1 MRSLRHPFHSLWVYT
16 MHRCAARATNGATRR
31 FVLTALATAGLAV
44 ALPAQSQALMRRYSR
59 STLRGEMVFGAFPEI
74 LLNGQP
80 ARLAPG
86 SRVHDQLNAM
96 PMPGALANQKFIVNF
111 TLNSMGMVQEVWL
124 LRPDEIRVQPWPRTP
139 AESQAWAFDEGAQL
153 WAKP

>member
-1 MRSLRHPFHSLWVYT
+1 

-31 FVLTALATAGLAV
+31 FVLTALATASLGV
-44 ALPAQSQALMRRYSR
+44 ALPAHSQALMRRYSR
-59 STLRGEMVFGAFPEI
+59 NTLRGEMAFGAFPEI

-86 SRVHDQLNAM
+86 SRIHDQVNAI
-96 PMPGALANQKFIVNF
+96 PMPGALLNQKFIVNF
-111 TLNSMGMVQEVWL
+111 TLNSMGMVQEVWI

-139 AESQAWAFDEGAQL
+139 AESQAWAFDEGAQM
-153 WAKP
+153 WARP